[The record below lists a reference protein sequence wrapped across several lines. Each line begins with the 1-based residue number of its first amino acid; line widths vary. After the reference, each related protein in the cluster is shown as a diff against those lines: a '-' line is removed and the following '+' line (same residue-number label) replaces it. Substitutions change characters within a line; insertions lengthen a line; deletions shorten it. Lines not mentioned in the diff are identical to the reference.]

1 RVLATPLPS
10 PTLHH
15 VSRDSHDTDH
25 LVALQAG
32 RRPSTWNQTQG
43 SAQCVLIRPK
53 LLRRG
58 LTDDHYRRSGARL
71 LTCKIAASHDGDLEH
86 REIFGRD
93 AVVGCAKGSVT
104 IRRRY
109 RDSRE

>member
-1 RVLATPLPS
+1 MRVLSTPLPIQ
-10 PTLHH
+10 TLHH
-15 VSRDSHDTDH
+15 VSRDSHDTYH

-58 LTDDHYRRSGARL
+58 LTDDHDRRSGARL
-71 LTCKIAASHDGDLEH
+71 FTRKIAASHDGDLEH
-86 REIFGRD
+86 PEIFGRD
-93 AVVGCAKGSVT
+93 AVVGRTKGSVA

-109 RDSRE
+109 PD